1 MNQIAT
7 PGPDSSRIA
16 ASTIAR
22 FRRRVGRSRT
32 RSTVQIRSA
41 AKARPGQY
49 VTERVELSDSG
60 MPSRFRRV
68 AIIGVYLL
76 LLIAAVE
83 AISALL
89 AMAGMVS
96 YRCLD
101 SDYCLAAER
110 IANLGINVA
119 LIALMA
125 AVIAFGWKG
134 RLFGARRA

>member
-1 MNQIAT
+1 
-7 PGPDSSRIA
+7 
-16 ASTIAR
+16 
-22 FRRRVGRSRT
+22 
-32 RSTVQIRSA
+32 
-41 AKARPGQY
+41 
-49 VTERVELSDSG
+49 
-60 MPSRFRRV
+60 MPSRLRRV

-101 SDYCLAAER
+101 RDYCLAAER